1 MAELIDRYLLYRVQV
16 KQDPEAFAKI
26 YDKYVTA
33 IYRFVILKLPRK
45 QDAEDITAETFTRFW
60 QHLQSQ
66 KKVKSVR
73 AYLYQIARNQ
83 IADFYR
89 SRKNTE
95 SLEVVTFEA
104 DDTSTSI
111 HEASHGRAYMEAR
124 TELALILSQLD
135 KLKDSYRDV
144 LALPP
149 HRWSKLY
156 RYSKYLRQN
165 PRQHPRYLL
174 SWYESLERAKITHD
188 QLSLI

>member
-89 SRKNTE
+89 TRKDSE

-111 HEASHGRAYMEAR
+111 HEASYGRAYMEAR
-124 TELALILSQLD
+124 TELSLILGQLD

-144 LALPP
+144 LALRLIDGLSFGDIANILGKSPGNI
-149 HRWSKLY
+149 RVIYY
-156 RYSKYLRQN
+156 RGMSALKEQ
-165 PRQHPRYLL
+165 
-174 SWYESLERAKITHD
+174 K
-188 QLSLI
+188 